1 MKPDTSGAAS
11 VLRIA
16 ISSSIKAPFKASLSR
31 TALPVF
37 CLLLPAVPALAQS
50 ESNSQ
55 RPEEVTITATR
66 LPRTIENIAG
76 TVSVI
81 SSEAMEKELADDLDD
96 LVRFQPGVTLDTAAR
111 GGNQGFSIRGIGG
124 NRVLTVVDGVR
135 GSDIYAAGPSSYGKD
150 SFELDT
156 LKSVEIIRGPASVLY
171 GADAMGGAVI
181 LNSKTARDYVGAE
194 QGSHF
199 DLRTSAADADS
210 QVKAGLTAAWQ
221 NESVGV
227 LTQFTH
233 REFEEQ
239 EVAGSGRLNPQ
250 DGQSDAFLLKGFFTL
265 AENADL
271 VLSFENYEEENL
283 IDVQSELSSSVFSS
297 TGKDE
302 TERRRFGIEY
312 LWQAN
317 SALFDDLQ
325 LVANVQTTDA
335 IQNTVQERT
344 SYSFIN
350 PMSPATYGGSLA
362 IRDTDF
368 EFNQETTALNLNLRK
383 SFAGGSVSHALAYGL
398 NWDDTQTERP
408 RNRCDQ
414 EVSSGTIS
422 CAIPSYPFA
431 QPEVFPNKTFP
442 DSSTERFGVYVQD
455 EISFGGGAFS
465 LIPGVRFDRYE
476 LDPDMNTVLD
486 GAGDIEQYGGFA
498 ITAVEESEV
507 SLSLGAIYDF
517 NESYSLFA
525 QYAEGY
531 RPPNFDESNQAFVN
545 LGHGYATVPN
555 PALRAES
562 SQGFEVGL
570 RARLDNAFLS
580 FAAYHN
586 RYEDFI
592 ESSFVGS
599 HNGISLF
606 QDQNLGEAEIRGVEA
621 TANVYLTSE
630 WQLRSSIAY
639 SRGDNEADGTPLD
652 SIEPLTTV
660 FGLGYDV
667 AAGNWGGELLLT
679 AVAEKDRVSA
689 ADRVTADA
697 YTVADLV
704 GYYRFTD
711 NATLRLGV
719 FNLFDETYA
728 RWTNIQGVAA
738 TSTDTLANAAQPG
751 TNFRLGFNLQF

>member
-1 MKPDTSGAAS
+1 M
-11 VLRIA
+11 
-16 ISSSIKAPFKASLSR
+16 
-31 TALPVF
+31 
-37 CLLLPAVPALAQS
+37 
-50 ESNSQ
+50 
-55 RPEEVTITATR
+55 
-66 LPRTIENIAG
+66 
-76 TVSVI
+76 
-81 SSEAMEKELADDLDD
+81 
-96 LVRFQPGVTLDTAAR
+96 
-111 GGNQGFSIRGIGG
+111 
-124 NRVLTVVDGVR
+124 
-135 GSDIYAAGPSSYGKD
+135 
-150 SFELDT
+150 
-156 LKSVEIIRGPASVLY
+156 
-171 GADAMGGAVI
+171 
-181 LNSKTARDYVGAE
+181 
-194 QGSHF
+194 
-199 DLRTSAADADS
+199 
-210 QVKAGLTAAWQ
+210 
-221 NESVGV
+221 
-227 LTQFTH
+227 
-233 REFEEQ
+233 
-239 EVAGSGRLNPQ
+239 
-250 DGQSDAFLLKGFFTL
+250 
-265 AENADL
+265 
-271 VLSFENYEEENL
+271 
-283 IDVQSELSSSVFSS
+283 
-297 TGKDE
+297 
-302 TERRRFGIEY
+302 
-312 LWQAN
+312 
-317 SALFDDLQ
+317 
-325 LVANVQTTDA
+325 QTTDA

-350 PMSPATYGGSLA
+350 PMNPATYSGSLA

-414 EVSSGTIS
+414 QVSSGTIS

-455 EISFGGGAFS
+455 EISFGDGAFS

-652 SIEPLTTV
+652 SIEPLTAV

-679 AVAEKDRVSA
+679 TVAEKDRVSA

-738 TSTDTLANAAQPG
+738 ASTDTLANAAQPG